1 MQLEMYEERLLEG
14 AKLLAQARSVADEK
28 NMQAVNAMSNSLR
41 LGGLKLT
48 QLESR
53 IGGRTQSVQYLE
65 SERTDESR
73 MAQYVYGEEPGV
85 SAEYELYPI
94 KGQDEWNEE
103 EKKRIE
109 LFVLMLYQA
118 NERQKLAADV
128 DYYKYH
134 DPQTRHTNM
143 TFFSRCC
150 EQYIINHTIGSYT
163 AMAVNLS
170 GFTNLNLEIG
180 SSNCDT
186 VLVTYMDWLKRGLD
200 VDEVVSRIS
209 GDQFAL
215 LIHQEHEEQILDK
228 LRGSE
233 IYYGKQESDH
243 VCISAEAGIYRL
255 TDGVDSYHHII
266 QAVSSALNVAKSS
279 LQLQFSY
286 YDPMTADASER
297 KKFYEAEFEKALVNE
312 DIHVYFQ
319 PKVSLKDYDLIGAEA
334 LSRWIV
340 DGKIVPPDSFIP
352 ILEETTRICELDF
365 YVLEHVC
372 KSIQRWIA
380 HGVQP
385 VKVSVNFSRRHLSN
399 ERPSR
404 RFGRKTQI
412 RHRSPLAGDKI
423 LRPLQNNADLF
434 QAVKIDRPASSRLY
448 NPSGRTN
455 PDPRHP
461 QKRFLR
467 RAVDLD
473 REKFGMGNRPVALRV
488 KLRIKKRVRLIQN
501 LSRRKAVKPQ
511 KPVRLIQPVL
521 PQKRRANLFPGK
533 KRVGIDRNVRR
544 EKDPFER
551 ILLIKSLGK
560 MKDLVIGLGRS
571 PDDHLG
577 ALPGRGKFRRVPV
590 ADDVPSV
597 FGDPVPNLLHRRENR
612 LPALVGRKHRKAR
625 GTRKLD
631 VDAHP
636 VGQHPQ
642 PLDQPRVGSR
652 NRLGVNIA
660 VKMMLKPQKLQHPD
674 HLLTGIVRISENA
687 RRQKQSLD
695 IVAAVKLH
703 RKLGQFLRL
712 KSGAGGIV
720 APAVDAVFA
729 VVHTDIGHQ
738 HLQKRNAPPVRRKGV
753 ADSRRSRAP
762 DPARQRCFINAGR
775 SAGDIVFSRVG

>member
-14 AKLLAQARSVADEK
+14 AKLLAQARSVTDEK
-28 NMQAVNAMSNSLR
+28 NRQAVNAMSDSLR

-73 MAQYVYGEEPGV
+73 MAQYTYGEEQGV
-85 SAEYELYPI
+85 STEYELYPI
-94 KGQDEWNEE
+94 KGQDAWSEE

-118 NERQKLAADV
+118 NGRQKLATDV
-128 DYYKYH
+128 DYYRYH

-143 TFFSRCC
+143 TFFSQCC
-150 EQYIINHTIGSYT
+150 EQYIKNHTIGNYT

-186 VLVTYMDWLKRGLD
+186 VLVKYMDWLKLGLD

-215 LIHQEHEEQILDK
+215 LIHRDHEEQILDK
-228 LRGSE
+228 LRASE
-233 IYYGKQESDH
+233 IYYGKQEPDH

-286 YDPMTADASER
+286 YDPMTVDASER
-297 KKFYEAEFEKALVNE
+297 KKFYEAEFEKALANE

-372 KSIQRWIA
+372 KSIRSWIA

-399 ERPSR
+399 ENLVRDIVQMLDKYEVPHQYIEVELTETTIDAD
-404 RFGRKTQI
+404 FAALKQI
-412 RHRSPLAGDKI
+412 VYG
-423 LRPLQNNADLF
+423 LRGYG
-434 QAVKIDRPASSRLY
+434 IESS
-448 NPSGRTN
+448 
-455 PDPRHP
+455 
-461 QKRFLR
+461 
-467 RAVDLD
+467 VDD
-473 REKFGMGNRPVALRV
+473 FGMGYSSLSLIRDVPFKVLKIDKSFLGDKNMETDERQRSMMKHVISMANDLGMECIAEGVESMEHVQLLKESKCYMAQGFLFNRP
-488 KLRIKKRVRLIQN
+488 I
-501 LSRRKAVKPQ
+501 PQ
-511 KPVRLIQPVL
+511 EQFEDILMQT
-521 PQKRRANLFPGK
+521 QK
-533 KRVGIDRNVRR
+533 
-544 EKDPFER
+544 E
-551 ILLIKSLGK
+551 
-560 MKDLVIGLGRS
+560 
-571 PDDHLG
+571 
-577 ALPGRGKFRRVPV
+577 
-590 ADDVPSV
+590 PS
-597 FGDPVPNLLHRRENR
+597 G
-612 LPALVGRKHRKAR
+612 
-625 GTRKLD
+625 
-631 VDAHP
+631 
-636 VGQHPQ
+636 
-642 PLDQPRVGSR
+642 
-652 NRLGVNIA
+652 
-660 VKMMLKPQKLQHPD
+660 
-674 HLLTGIVRISENA
+674 
-687 RRQKQSLD
+687 
-695 IVAAVKLH
+695 
-703 RKLGQFLRL
+703 
-712 KSGAGGIV
+712 
-720 APAVDAVFA
+720 
-729 VVHTDIGHQ
+729 
-738 HLQKRNAPPVRRKGV
+738 
-753 ADSRRSRAP
+753 
-762 DPARQRCFINAGR
+762 FIMA
-775 SAGDIVFSRVG
+775 